1 MTQEKQGA
9 SSDSGERRDSED
21 RRVEKRREHERFVP
35 ADANLSDR
43 RQSERRR
50 ERE

>member
-1 MTQEKQGA
+1 MTQEKPGV
-9 SSDSGERRDSED
+9 SSSPEERRDTED

-43 RQSERRR
+43 RQSVRRR